1 MEQDIIPVPLG
12 LDEPALRGS
21 LLQHLTYSVGK
32 TAGTATD
39 RDWYQAL
46 ALTVRDRLVERLI
59 RTLHQYYQDRT
70 KRVYYLSMEYLL
82 GRGLGNALACLG
94 IDEETRR
101 VLTGLN
107 LDYERL
113 RALEDD
119 AGLGNGGLGRLAAC
133 LLDSMAT
140 LGLAGYGYGIRY
152 EYGMFS
158 QRIEDGHQVE
168 QPENWL
174 RYGNPWELARTEV
187 LFPVRFGGQVDME
200 QDAAGRLRFHWNEA
214 ELVMAMAYDLPVPG
228 YRNQRVNNLRLWS
241 AKSSRDLDLQR
252 FNAGD
257 YAQALETKTASEN
270 LSRVLYPNDATAL
283 GRELRLRQE
292 YFFVSASLQDIL
304 RRHLTQSSGLLD
316 LPERV
321 ALQLND
327 THPALAVAEL
337 MRLLLDE
344 HLLDWERAWDITQ
357 RTCSY
362 TNHTLMPEAMEVW
375 SVAMLGRL
383 LPRHLQIIFEIN
395 RRFLK
400 LVEKRY
406 PGDFDRLRRLSLVAD
421 EGERWV
427 RMAYLAVV
435 GSHRVNGVSELHTRL
450 LRETLFRDFHEL
462 WPERFV
468 NITNGITPRRWLD
481 QANPAL
487 SRLIGAQ
494 IGPDWITDLDQ
505 LRRLEPLA
513 GDPDFQ
519 AQFRQVKRTNQDWL
533 GQVVRWRTGIRLL
546 PGALF
551 DVQAKRI
558 HEYKRQLLCLLYAIV
573 RYNRLRR
580 GELANPVPRNLI
592 FAGKAA
598 PGYDL
603 AKRIIKLIND
613 VAARI
618 NGDPAVATSLR
629 LAFVPNYDLSTAA
642 ILVPAADLSEQISTA
657 GTEASGT
664 GNMKMALN
672 GALTIGTLDGA
683 NIELC
688 RAVGPE
694 NFFPFGLGVQ
704 EVQQRRRRNQ
714 RPQTDLDALPELAE
728 ALEQI
733 GAGYF
738 SAGDPSRHRPV
749 VDRLLYEDPY
759 LVLADFGDYQ
769 RAQGAVDDLYLNP
782 AEWTRRAILNLARMG
797 SFSSDRT
804 VRDYARE
811 VWGLT
816 QIPAA
821 GG

>member
-1 MEQDIIPVPLG
+1 
-12 LDEPALRGS
+12 
-21 LLQHLTYSVGK
+21 
-32 TAGTATD
+32 
-39 RDWYQAL
+39 
-46 ALTVRDRLVERLI
+46 
-59 RTLHQYYQDRT
+59 
-70 KRVYYLSMEYLL
+70 
-82 GRGLGNALACLG
+82 
-94 IDEETRR
+94 
-101 VLTGLN
+101 
-107 LDYERL
+107 
-113 RALEDD
+113 
-119 AGLGNGGLGRLAAC
+119 
-133 LLDSMAT
+133 
-140 LGLAGYGYGIRY
+140 
-152 EYGMFS
+152 
-158 QRIEDGHQVE
+158 
-168 QPENWL
+168 
-174 RYGNPWELARTEV
+174 
-187 LFPVRFGGQVDME
+187 
-200 QDAAGRLRFHWNEA
+200 
-214 ELVMAMAYDLPVPG
+214 
-228 YRNQRVNNLRLWS
+228 
-241 AKSSRDLDLQR
+241 
-252 FNAGD
+252 
-257 YAQALETKTASEN
+257 
-270 LSRVLYPNDATAL
+270 
-283 GRELRLRQE
+283 
-292 YFFVSASLQDIL
+292 
-304 RRHLTQSSGLLD
+304 
-316 LPERV
+316 
-321 ALQLND
+321 
-327 THPALAVAEL
+327 
-337 MRLLLDE
+337 
-344 HLLDWERAWDITQ
+344 
-357 RTCSY
+357 
-362 TNHTLMPEAMEVW
+362 
-375 SVAMLGRL
+375 
-383 LPRHLQIIFEIN
+383 
-395 RRFLK
+395 
-400 LVEKRY
+400 
-406 PGDFDRLRRLSLVAD
+406 
-421 EGERWV
+421 
-427 RMAYLAVV
+427 
-435 GSHRVNGVSELHTRL
+435 
-450 LRETLFRDFHEL
+450 
-462 WPERFV
+462 
-468 NITNGITPRRWLD
+468 
-481 QANPAL
+481 
-487 SRLIGAQ
+487 
-494 IGPDWITDLDQ
+494 
-505 LRRLEPLA
+505 LEPLA

-704 EVQQRRRRNQ
+704 EVQQRRCRNP

-769 RAQGAVDDLYLNP
+769 RVQGAVDDLYLNP